1 MKIIPTPR
9 EVIMG
14 EGSLA
19 LSSITA
25 LKIQLGSDRRMTKI
39 ATTVRNEISELVGK
53 TAKLMVC
60 TCACSE
66 TPILYI
72 THGEEG
78 EGYTLTINEKGITVK
93 GDGAHGA
100 YNAMQTLR
108 QIIHEYGDTLPY
120 VTINDAPD
128 FPERGFYHDITRGRV
143 PTLEMLKK
151 TADDLAY
158 YKISQLQLYVEDAYE
173 FVEYD
178 GIMEA
183 HEVLSADEVTA
194 LDDYCYDNFIELV
207 PSLSTFGHLYNLL
220 QSKQWRHLCE
230 YDDWHPWQHFWL
242 EKMAHH
248 TIDVSNDE
256 SIKVVGSMIDQ
267 FIPLFRSERF
277 NICCDETF
285 DLCQGRNKGKDEGEE
300 YFKFLKKIID
310 HVNSRGKT
318 VMMWGDIALNHPEK
332 LSEIPE
338 GTIMLNWTYEKN
350 PMEEKVETLA
360 KAGMKQIV
368 CPGTS
373 SWNRFIEEIDRSEGN
388 ITNLVDYG
396 AKWGAMGILNTNWGD
411 FGHIAPWN
419 CNLYGMV
426 IGAEKGWNADGK
438 LSEEF
443 EMAASSLLFDSD
455 EINVIDLIRTMGR
468 CERTCDWMLFEYW
481 YSANTV
487 EGRTTRLELDPEKA
501 IANNAKLDEVI
512 ATLKSISET
521 DDRYV
526 DLLLSCRAIQIMNRV
541 HLRINC
547 IPGYEDGEAILRD
560 VEAWLPEYRASWL
573 RENKLSQLDN
583 VDKFMREI
591 AVMPVSSMA
600 EAEVAET
607 FQRNS

>member
-9 EVIMG
+9 EVAMG
-14 EGSLA
+14 EGA
-19 LSSITA
+19 LQLSQLSAI
-25 LKIQLGSDRRMTKI
+25 KICLGSDIRITKI
-39 ATTVRNEISELVGK
+39 ATTVRNEIMELIG
-53 TAKLMVC
+53 APLKLM
-60 TCACSE
+60 AAPCSCSD

-72 THGEEG
+72 SHGEEG
-78 EGYTLTINEKGITVK
+78 EGYSLTIDAKGITVK

-120 VTINDAPD
+120 VTVNDAPD
-128 FPERGFYHDITRGRV
+128 FKERGFYHDITRGRV

-151 TADDLAY
+151 TAAELAY

-183 HEVLSADEVTA
+183 HEVLSADEITA
-194 LDDYCYDNFIELV
+194 LDDFCYDNFIELV

-220 QSKQWRHLCE
+220 QSDKWRHLCE
-230 YDDWHPWQHFWL
+230 YEDWHPWQHFWL
-242 EKMAHH
+242 EKMADH

-332 LSEIPE
+332 LCEIPE

-388 ITNLVDYG
+388 ITKLVDYG

-426 IGAEKGWNADGK
+426 VGAEKGWNADGV

-455 EINVIDLIRTMGR
+455 EINVIELIRTMGR

-487 EGRTTRLELDPEKA
+487 EGRTTRLELDPDKA

-526 DLLLSCRAIQIMNRV
+526 DLLLACRAIQIMNRV

-560 VEAWLPEYRASWL
+560 VEAWLPEYRAAWL
-573 RENKLSQLDN
+573 RENKLSQLDK
-583 VDKFMREI
+583 VDVFMREI
-591 AVMPVSSMA
+591 ATMPVSSMA